1 MTIFHQVLGCVGK
14 RNVGIQIASLLGES
28 FDPTIC
34 REAVVVASVADYKG
48 SFMDRGIVGFH
59 HLFEVF
65 VREVSLDP
73 LGRSL
78 ITCFEDVDAFCKHRV
93 I

>member
-1 MTIFHQVLGCVGK
+1 MPVLYQIFRCVSKGY
-14 RNVGIQIASLLGES
+14 VGIQIAPLLGES
-28 FDPTIC
+28 FDPTVC
-34 REAVVVASVADYKG
+34 RKAVIVASVTDYKG
-48 SFMDRGIVGFH
+48 SFMDRGIICFDYLLKI
-59 HLFEVF
+59 LF
-65 VREVSLDP
+65 REMPLNS

>member
-1 MTIFHQVLGCVGK
+1 MSVFYKILGSIRKG
-14 RNVGIQIASLLGES
+14 NIGIQIASLLGES
-28 FDPTIC
+28 FDPTVC
-34 REAVVVASVADYKG
+34 RKAVIVASVTDYKG
-48 SFMDRGIVGFH
+48 SFMDRGIICFDYLLKI
-59 HLFEVF
+59 LF
-65 VREVSLDP
+65 REMPLNS